1 MDRLMSQAM
10 VAAGNGMMDR
20 LFEALANAA
29 DGAFVVDEDQRI
41 VYWNQ
46 AAQEMLGYAPGE
58 VIGRPCYEVLGG
70 RDERDRAICRYHC
83 HVATTALTG
92 SAVTNY
98 DTCAR
103 TQSGEARWLNV
114 SILTFPAS
122 GGDDTPLI
130 VHLLRDATLKKQQ
143 EQFTHQVLDAAE
155 HLRAGFVS
163 PAVRAAP
170 AALQTSGLTERERDI
185 LSLLAQG
192 LSTRD
197 IAQSLSIS
205 PSTARNHV
213 QNILHKLHVHSRL
226 EAVTYAFE
234 HGLVSRD

>member
-1 MDRLMSQAM
+1 ME
-10 VAAGNGMMDR
+10 N
-20 LFEALANAA
+20 LFQALANAA
-29 DGAFVVDEDQRI
+29 DGAFVIDEDQRI

-58 VIGRPCYEVLGG
+58 VVGRPCYEILGG

-92 SAVTNY
+92 SAVTSY
-98 DTCAR
+98 DTCVR
-103 TQSGEARWLNV
+103 TKWGEARWINV

-122 GGDDTPLI
+122 GADNTPLI
-130 VHLLRDATLKKQQ
+130 VHLLHDATLKKQQ
-143 EQFTHQVLDAAE
+143 EQFTRQVLDAAE
-155 HLRAGFVS
+155 HLREGGVPPTTHAVS
-163 PAVRAAP
+163 AAP
-170 AALQTSGLTERERDI
+170 HAGGLTDRERDI

-192 LSTRD
+192 LSTRH

-226 EAVTYAFE
+226 EAVTYVFE